1 MPAMDV
7 VKIKTPSLTSLDPE
21 RKDTD
26 REAEDAEALRQE
38 RVQWIEERILSA
50 LKQHAKQ
57 DKGKLQQQLNAS
69 ANVAIVADFLDN
81 AEHKCLY
88 VLLGSDHLDLSVEV
102 PCSLSSYWKVLYILK
117 AGFNKGVLDGKKSW
131 SRDGAAHDLLFG
143 ELSQE
148 PLEHL
153 EKLVQEIYMPLICN
167 PANQSGIGEVQA
179 KEIQEMLHSFLA
191 NISITLGQTR
201 GKSCLPLPVVDIG
214 GPVSSKDKIHLL
226 EGAVISWTKQ
236 IKRILKQD
244 PESLL
249 KLGLDPTPDKEIE
262 FWRSKADNLN
272 SIFAQLQGR

>member
-1 MPAMDV
+1 MDV

-117 AGFNKGVLDGKKSW
+117 AGFNKGVLDGKKCW